1 MAGAAPALPPLPPA
15 DRCDAGLAEAST
27 GPGAKGTAAGVFS
40 RRAKRAGTNG
50 GEAASPERV
59 LAAIREVAESRGE
72 RPDRLLMVDY
82 QQLAVADPGLPPLQD
97 VFEAFGSWKTARRR
111 AAELP
116 VDADG

>member
-1 MAGAAPALPPLPPA
+1 M
-15 DRCDAGLAEAST
+15 RGLAEAST

-82 QQLAVADPGLPPLQD
+82 QQLAAHGPGLPPLQD
-97 VFEAFGSWKTARRR
+97 VSRPSESSEDRSPAGRQ
-111 AAELP
+111 LP